1 MNAKLLSGASAAAI
15 AICVGV
21 DVPCARA
28 AEATATQP
36 SSVSVQEVIVT
47 AERRSQ
53 KLETVPVSVSAFTA
67 EQRSLMGIKTVQ
79 DLTDYTP
86 GLAYT
91 TVDNRPYI
99 RGIGRNT
106 DNLAVESGVAV
117 YVDNI
122 YFGANG
128 STILQTDTL
137 FTDQI
142 EVLRGPQSTL
152 YGRNADGGA
161 INYISVRPPDHYEA
175 ELRAGYANY
184 DKYFIEG
191 ATGGPITDTLKFRI
205 GANYTQENGGYFKNL
220 NGASE
225 GGDVAQGGNGYSS
238 HAEFQIQWTPNDK
251 FEWWVKAATSDY
263 DVTFHTGALVGPYDT
278 REYPNPL
285 YPSPNFGFCAIPG
298 GSVNPGCGP
307 GQGNVDTI
315 VPGSVVTLPNTQP
328 TNPALTNVRTFDA
341 DFKSNSSQ
349 DQNIALATQMTF
361 HGPGFDV
368 KYLGGFQR
376 FLYDL
381 TDPYVNAPGVSSS
394 IQSYQLQGPAAP
406 AGFCLLNFGATN
418 PAGCTQNLTI
428 NSAHDLFTFVENE
441 YFFSHELNIS
451 STTNGPVQ
459 WIFGLYY
466 YHEHYQQPIF
476 VDDPSQ
482 AQVASPVF
490 LNANF
495 TLSPAPPNPT
505 RGVFEENTNLTEDS
519 YAAFGQVDWKIT
531 NTIKLTGGIRY
542 TRDHKYGG
550 ESNRTIL
557 FANDQLGLGVASF
570 GANTPAF
577 DFSACPTNPPPP
589 YPGAGACSIDPVN
602 GGAVRSLDAWWDAV
616 TGTADLSWTPDPDTL
631 AYVKYSRGYKTGGF
645 NSGFLAAFPETLPEY
660 VDAFEA
666 GVKKVVGRQFQVNL
680 AGFYYNY
687 YNDQQPLNELVNGLV
702 VTEIINIP
710 TVHTYGAELEAIWAP
725 TRDLSF
731 NLSYAYLNSTIA
743 DMKGQCFEDTNDPLA
758 LEPGANTTGCQQS
771 NPAAVLQN
779 LVGARL
785 PETPHNKI
793 ALNGLYK
800 INFEPGSLALSASFI
815 WKDQQF
821 DSVFNRFYQSAPAY
835 TQVNLRATWSD
846 IKNRYNIILFCNN
859 VFNTLGYDGVAG
871 LLVSAPGPGQVVN
884 PGPTYTAPRTYG
896 VELQVRLP

>member
-1 MNAKLLSGASAAAI
+1 MNAKLLSGASAVVI
-15 AICVGV
+15 AICVGA
-21 DVPCARA
+21 PGARA
-28 AEATATQP
+28 ADAAATQP
-36 SSVSVQEVIVT
+36 SAVSVQEVIVT

-91 TVDNRPYI
+91 TIDNRPYI

-128 STILQTDTL
+128 STILQNSTL

-161 INYISVRPPDHYEA
+161 INYISVRPPNHFEA
-175 ELRAGYANY
+175 EVRGGYANY

-205 GANYTQENGGYFKNL
+205 GANYTQQNDGYFKNL

-225 GGDVAQGGNGYSS
+225 GGDVAQGGRGRSE

-251 FEWWVKAATSDY
+251 FDWWVKAATSDY
-263 DVTFHTGALVGPYDT
+263 DVDFHTGALIGPIDT
-278 REYPNPL
+278 RENPSPL
-285 YPSPNFGFCAIPG
+285 YPSPNYGLCAIPG

-307 GQGNVDTI
+307 NQGNSDTI
-315 VPGSVVTLPNTQP
+315 VPGSVVTLPNTSP
-328 TNPALTNVRTFDA
+328 TNPALVNVRTFDA
-341 DFKSNSSQ
+341 DFKSHSVQ
-349 DQNIALATQMTF
+349 DQNIALATQVTY
-361 HGPGFDV
+361 HGSGFDV
-368 KYLGGFQR
+368 RYLGGFQR

-381 TDPYVNAPGVSSS
+381 TVPYVNGVGVSSS
-394 IQSYQLQGPAAP
+394 VQSYQLQGPP
-406 AGFCLLNFGATN
+406 GLG
-418 PAGCTQNLTI
+418 NLTI
-428 NSAHDLFTFVENE
+428 DSAHALLTFVENE

-466 YHEHYQQPIF
+466 YHEHYKQPID
-476 VDDPSQ
+476 VVDPSQ
-482 AQVASPVF
+482 PQIGSPVF
-490 LNANF
+490 LNFETFAI
-495 TLSPAPPNPT
+495 TPAPANPT

-519 YAAFGQVDWKIT
+519 YAAFAQVDWKIT

-557 FANDQLGLGVASF
+557 FANDQLGLGVNTF
-570 GANTPAF
+570 GAFTPAF
-577 DFSACPTNPPPP
+577 DFSTCPTSPPPP

-602 GGAVRSLDAWWDAV
+602 GGAVRPLNAWWDAV

-631 AYVKYSRGYKTGGF
+631 AYAKYSRGYKTGGF
-645 NSGFLAAFPETLPEY
+645 NSGFLAAFPETLPET

-666 GVKKVVGRQFQVNL
+666 GVKKVVGRQFLINL

-687 YNDQQPLNELVNGLV
+687 YNDQQPLGAIVNGVL

-710 TVHTYGAELEAIWAP
+710 TVHTYGAELEGTWAP

-743 DMKGQCFEDTNDPLA
+743 DMHGQCFEDTNDPA
-758 LEPGANTTGCQQS
+758 GVEPGVSIAGC
-771 NPAAVLQN
+771 PAPLGGVQLQN
-779 LVGARL
+779 LVGHRL

-793 ALNGLYK
+793 SLNGLYK

-821 DSVFNRFYQSAPAY
+821 DTVFNRFYDSAPSY

-846 IKNRYNIILFCNN
+846 AKNRFNFIVFCNN
-859 VFNTLGYDGVAG
+859 VFNTLGYDGTAG

-884 PGPTYTAPRTYG
+884 PGYTYTAPRTYG

>member
-1 MNAKLLSGASAAAI
+1 MYAKLLSGASVAVI
-15 AICVGV
+15 AICVGA
-21 DVPCARA
+21 PCARA
-28 AEATATQP
+28 ADAAATQP
-36 SSVSVQEVIVT
+36 SAVSVQEVIVT

-91 TVDNRPYI
+91 TIDNRPYI

-128 STILQTDTL
+128 STILQNSTL

-161 INYISVRPPDHYEA
+161 INYISVRPPNHFEA
-175 ELRAGYANY
+175 ELRGGYANY
-184 DKYFIEG
+184 EKYFVEG

-205 GANYTQENGGYFKNL
+205 GANYTQQDRGYFHNL
-220 NGASE
+220 DGAEE
-225 GGDVAQGGNGYSS
+225 GGDVAQGGRGRSE

-251 FEWWVKAATSDY
+251 FDWWVKVGTSDY
-263 DVTFHTGALVGPYDT
+263 DVDFHTGTLVGPYDT
-278 REYPNPL
+278 RENPSPL
-285 YPSPNFGFCAIPG
+285 YPSPNYGLCAILG
-298 GSVNPGCGP
+298 GVVNPGCGP
-307 GQGNVDTI
+307 NQGNADTI
-315 VPGSVVTLPNTQP
+315 VPGSVVTLPNTSP

-341 DFKSNSSQ
+341 DFKSHSVQ
-349 DQNIALATQMTF
+349 DQNIILATQMTY
-361 HGPGFDV
+361 HGSGFDV

-381 TDPYVNAPGVSSS
+381 TVPYVNGVGVSSTVE
-394 IQSYQLQGPAAP
+394 SYQLQGPP
-406 AGFCLLNFGATN
+406 GLG
-418 PAGCTQNLTI
+418 NLTI
-428 NSAHDLFTFVENE
+428 DSAHALLTFVENE

-451 STTNGPVQ
+451 STTNGPLQ

-466 YHEHYQQPIF
+466 YHEHYKQPID
-476 VDDPSQ
+476 VVDPSQ
-482 AQVASPVF
+482 PQIGSPVY
-490 LNANF
+490 LNFATF
-495 TLSPAPPNPT
+495 AITPAPANPT

-557 FANDQLGLGVASF
+557 FANDQLGLGVNSF
-570 GANTPAF
+570 GAFTPAF
-577 DFSACPTNPPPP
+577 DFSSCPTNPPPP

-602 GGAVRSLDAWWDAV
+602 GGAVRPLNAWWDAV
-616 TGTADLSWTPDPDTL
+616 TGTADISWTPDPETL
-631 AYVKYSRGYKTGGF
+631 AYAKYSRGYKTGGF
-645 NSGFLAAFPETLPEY
+645 NSGFLAAFPETSPET

-666 GVKKVVGRQFQVNL
+666 GIKKVVGRQFLINL

-687 YNDQQPLNELVNGLV
+687 YNDQQPLSALVNGVL

-710 TVHTYGAELEAIWAP
+710 TVHTYGAELEATWAP
-725 TRDLSF
+725 SRDLSF

-743 DMKGQCFEDTNDPLA
+743 DMKGQCFQDTNDPTA
-758 LEPGANTTGCQQS
+758 IEPGANIAGC
-771 NPAAVLQN
+771 PAPIGGVQLQN

-793 ALNGLYK
+793 SLNGLYTLH
-800 INFEPGSLALSASFI
+800 FEPGSLALSASFV

-821 DSVFNRFYQSAPAY
+821 DNVFNRFYDSAPSY

-846 IKNRYNIILFCNN
+846 IKNRYNIIVFCNN
-859 VFNTLGYDGVAG
+859 VFNTLGYDGTAG

-884 PGPTYTAPRTYG
+884 PGYTYTAPRTYG

>member
-1 MNAKLLSGASAAAI
+1 MNAKLLSGASAVVI

-28 AEATATQP
+28 AEAAATQP
-36 SSVSVQEVIVT
+36 SAVSVQEVIVT

-128 STILQTDTL
+128 STILQNSTL

-161 INYISVRPPDHYEA
+161 INYISVRPPNHFEA

-184 DKYFIEG
+184 NKYFVEG

-205 GANYTQENGGYFKNL
+205 GANYTQQNDGYFKNL

-225 GGDVAQGGNGYSS
+225 GGDVAQGGRGRSE

-251 FEWWVKAATSDY
+251 FDWWVKAATSDY
-263 DVTFHTGALVGPYDT
+263 DVDFHTGALIGPYDT
-278 REYPNPL
+278 REFPSPL
-285 YPSPNFGFCAIPG
+285 YPSPNYGFCAIPG

-307 GQGNVDTI
+307 SQGNVDTI

-341 DFKSNSSQ
+341 DFKSHSVQ
-349 DQNIALATQMTF
+349 DQNIVLATQMTY
-361 HGPGFDV
+361 HGSGFDV

-381 TDPYVNAPGVSSS
+381 TSPYVNGPGISSS
-394 IQSYQLQGPAAP
+394 IQSYQLQGPP
-406 AGFCLLNFGATN
+406 GLG
-418 PAGCTQNLTI
+418 NLTI
-428 NSAHDLFTFVENE
+428 NSAHDLFTFIENE

-466 YHEHYQQPIF
+466 YHEHYKQPIDL
-476 VDDPSQ
+476 VDPAQ
-482 AQVASPVF
+482 AQIGSPLY
-490 LNANF
+490 LNFA
-495 TLSPAPPNPT
+495 TGAVTPAPPNPT

-557 FANDQLGLGVASF
+557 FANDQLGLGVNTF
-570 GANTPAF
+570 GAGTPAF
-577 DFSACPTNPPPP
+577 DFSACPASPPPP

-602 GGAVRSLDAWWDAV
+602 GGAVRSLNAWWDAV

-631 AYVKYSRGYKTGGF
+631 AYAKYSRGYKTGGF
-645 NSGFLAAFPETLPEY
+645 NSGFLAAFPETLPET
-660 VDAFEA
+660 VDAYEA
-666 GVKKVVGRQFQVNL
+666 GIKKVVGRHLQVNL

-687 YNDQQPLNELVNGLV
+687 YNDQQPLGALVSGVL

-710 TVHTYGAELEAIWAP
+710 TVHTYGAELEATWAP

-743 DMKGQCFEDTNDPLA
+743 SMVGSNGKLLCVQDTNDPFA
-758 LEPGANTTGCQQS
+758 IEPGANINSCGTAG
-771 NPAAVLQN
+771 LQN
-779 LVGARL
+779 LTGARL

-793 ALNGLYK
+793 SLNGLYK

-821 DSVFNRFYQSAPAY
+821 DSVFNRFYDSAPSY
-835 TQVNLRATWSD
+835 TQVNIRATWSD

-859 VFNTLGYDGVAG
+859 VFNTLGYDGTAG

-884 PGPTYTAPRTYG
+884 PGYTYTAPRTYG